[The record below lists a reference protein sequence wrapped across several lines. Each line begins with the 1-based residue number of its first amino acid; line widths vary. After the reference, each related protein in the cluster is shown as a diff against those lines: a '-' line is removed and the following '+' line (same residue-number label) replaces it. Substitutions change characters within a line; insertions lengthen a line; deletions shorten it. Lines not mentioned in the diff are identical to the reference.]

1 VSDAPSG
8 VCAVVIGS
16 GSAGLTV
23 AIGLAGLGHRVV
35 VIERGPIGGDC
46 TNVGCIPS
54 KTLIHLARA
63 GVASP
68 WDQVRATRDG
78 LEAEESEM
86 LAGTPGVELLRGEAR
101 LAGAGRV
108 EVACV
113 DGTTRTVHGD
123 HVVVASGSA
132 PITIDLPGIDPERLF
147 TNEDVFELSETPAH
161 VVIVGAGAIAVEL
174 AFALRRLGAQVTVV
188 EGAERVLPREDPE
201 VSTAIFGA
209 LERAGVAVHL
219 GSAASGF
226 DEGSRTLSL
235 QSGASV
241 AAVDRVLLAVGRR
254 PRTNGL
260 GLEALG
266 LDVAGGVTTDGWGRT
281 SVAGVWAVGDVTG
294 QTTTTHGANAMARRV
309 VQAIGLPKVPRV
321 GRPPTIPSV
330 VFAEPEV
337 ASVGLTL
344 REVERRWPASAR
356 MTLRVDL
363 TDTDR
368 GLTDGITE
376 GFVQVHV
383 ARFTGRIL
391 RASIVGP
398 AAGEAIGIFT
408 LAIDRRIS
416 MHRLYRLVHPYPT
429 FASAI
434 GRVAD
439 EFTRQTL
446 PSLGSEATAWVR
458 SLPHRWKKEP

>member
-1 VSDAPSG
+1 MNDGSSAIR
-8 VCAVVIGS
+8 AVVIGS

-35 VIERGPIGGDC
+35 VVERGPIGGDC

-54 KTLIHLARA
+54 KTLIHLART

-68 WDQVRATRDG
+68 WEQVRATRDG

-101 LAGAGRV
+101 IAGAGRV
-108 EVACV
+108 DVTLA
-113 DGTTRTVHGD
+113 DGTTCTVHAD

-132 PITIDLPGIDPERLF
+132 PITIDLPGTDPDRLL
-147 TNEDVFELSETPAH
+147 TNETVFELTETPAH
-161 VVIVGAGAIAVEL
+161 LVIVGAGAIAVEL
-174 AFALRRLGAQVTVV
+174 AFALRRLGTQVSIV
-188 EGAERVLPREDPE
+188 EAADRVLPREDPE
-201 VSTAIFGA
+201 VSTSILGA

-226 DEGSRTLSL
+226 DEASRTLSL
-235 QSGASV
+235 QSGASI

-254 PRTNGL
+254 PRTDGL
-260 GLEALG
+260 GLDALG
-266 LDVAGGVTTDGWGRT
+266 LDIAGGLTTDTWGRT
-281 SVAGVWAVGDVTG
+281 AVAGVWAVGDVTG

-309 VQAIGLPKVPRV
+309 VQAVGLPKVPRV

-337 ASVGLTL
+337 ASVGLAL
-344 REVERRWPASAR
+344 REIERRWQASAR

-363 TDTDR
+363 ADTDR
-368 GLTDGITE
+368 GLTDGITD

-383 ARFTGRIL
+383 ERFTGRIL
-391 RASIVGP
+391 RATIVGP

-416 MHRLYRLVHPYPT
+416 MHRLYRMVHPYPT

-458 SLPHRWKKEP
+458 SLPHRRKKEP